1 MESYIQ
7 QLVSAVESMLNVESY
22 ESNEI
27 EMRINGDIVTRDKV
41 LGLVDSSFTR
51 TKYIEQRFVS
61 NDNPSIKYRK
71 RSNEDYL
78 ESKTSLFKYPLYW
91 SKLHISSEI
100 IHNYHPSH
108 IVLSEVVK
116 IRRYYKRFDSI
127 LIDIKMPLGGQPTV
141 EVELLNGDGLHD
153 FLETCLSLV
162 SYFTNN
168 TFIDRLTY
176 NISQNFF
183 KELCKMVSVDPAANI
198 YAKPVTI
205 RCENLLDVLEGDYFV
220 SHKTDGIRDWLW
232 GTDEYIFSST
242 SILGENPLKCWFL
255 FDCEKVPDNQWVLLD
270 ILFMNTRTDHLTF
283 EQRLEKMKTISI
295 ENVKIKKYKHVKTLK
310 DIEEF
315 WHSRSEDD
323 GVVLIENKSYF
334 DSKIYKWKAENTV
347 DLEVRDGQLY
357 AYDDMP
363 IRQWRYNVSELR
375 NGIYEFLKTKQN
387 TLIAVKKRK
396 DKKFPNKLS
405 VVRNNLLHSFNLFS
419 DMSTDKCRKM
429 RRYHNDVKRKSLGLM
444 ASGILVDIGSGKG
457 GDILKWEKSYDEV
470 YCIEKDASL
479 DKIFQERLIGRSIK
493 TNILYKPLADYDDIS
508 QFVDL
513 QHVKSL
519 TIFFCM
525 NMFNE
530 DDFDGL
536 SKILSDLPTNA
547 RIAIIFF
554 DQKMINLMFGSS
566 YKCNDYSI
574 KVFKDKLKIS
584 IYGTYVEN
592 VIERPIDEKFVLD
605 YMKRH
610 NCEAFINHLLNDDLT
625 LTPLELRLSMCYRLI
640 IFVKNE

>member
-27 EMRINGDIVTRDKV
+27 EMRINGDIVTRDKI

-51 TKYIEQRFVS
+51 MKYIEQRFVS

-71 RSNEDYL
+71 RSNENYL
-78 ESKTSLFKYPLYW
+78 ESKTSLFKYPLCW

-116 IRRYYKRFDSI
+116 IRRYYKRLNSI

-141 EVELLNGDGLHD
+141 EVELLNGDGLND

-255 FDCEKVPDNQWVLLD
+255 FDCEKVSDNQWVLLD

-283 EQRLEKMKTISI
+283 EKRLDKMKTISI
-295 ENVKIKKYKHVKTLK
+295 ENVKIKNYKHVKTLK

-347 DLEVRDGQLY
+347 DLEVRDGHLY

-387 TLIAVKKRK
+387 ILIAVKKRK

-405 VVRNNLLHSFNLFS
+405 VVKNNLLHSFNLFS

-429 RRYHNDVKRKSLGLM
+429 RRYHNDVKRKSLELM

-493 TNILYKPLADYDDIS
+493 TNIIYKPVADYDDIC

-519 TIFFCM
+519 AIFFCM

-530 DDFDGL
+530 NDFDGL

-547 RIAIIFF
+547 RIAVILF

-592 VIERPIDEKFVLD
+592 VIERPIDEQFVLD

-610 NCEAFINHLLNDDLT
+610 NCDAFINQLLNDDLT

>member
-1 MESYIQ
+1 M
-7 QLVSAVESMLNVESY
+7 
-22 ESNEI
+22 
-27 EMRINGDIVTRDKV
+27 
-41 LGLVDSSFTR
+41 
-51 TKYIEQRFVS
+51 S

-78 ESKTSLFKYPLYW
+78 ESKTSLFKYPLCW

-116 IRRYYKRFDSI
+116 IKRYYKRFDSI

-141 EVELLNGDGLHD
+141 EVELLNGNGLND

-270 ILFMNTRTDHLTF
+270 ILFMNTRTDYLTF
-283 EQRLEKMKTISI
+283 EQRLDKMKTISI
-295 ENVKIKKYKHVKTLK
+295 ENVKIKKYKHVKALK

-347 DLEVRDGQLY
+347 DLSSPVRALLLRVLPDSDG
-357 AYDDMP
+357 
-363 IRQWRYNVSELR
+363 S
-375 NGIYEFLKTKQN
+375 
-387 TLIAVKKRK
+387 
-396 DKKFPNKLS
+396 
-405 VVRNNLLHSFNLFS
+405 
-419 DMSTDKCRKM
+419 
-429 RRYHNDVKRKSLGLM
+429 
-444 ASGILVDIGSGKG
+444 
-457 GDILKWEKSYDEV
+457 
-470 YCIEKDASL
+470 
-479 DKIFQERLIGRSIK
+479 RSI
-493 TNILYKPLADYDDIS
+493 
-508 QFVDL
+508 
-513 QHVKSL
+513 
-519 TIFFCM
+519 
-525 NMFNE
+525 
-530 DDFDGL
+530 
-536 SKILSDLPTNA
+536 A
-547 RIAIIFF
+547 RR
-554 DQKMINLMFGSS
+554 D
-566 YKCNDYSI
+566 
-574 KVFKDKLKIS
+574 
-584 IYGTYVEN
+584 
-592 VIERPIDEKFVLD
+592 
-605 YMKRH
+605 
-610 NCEAFINHLLNDDLT
+610 HLLILT
-625 LTPLELRLSMCYRLI
+625 RLSFRFCCESQLGNVRSCLRI
-640 IFVKNE
+640 DRFAT